1 MKKLIL
7 IFICLFSLNCITHA
21 QQINGVI
28 LSDTGNLKVVKTW
41 GTHYQRG
48 FAYGYLCK
56 NNIMSVWNN
65 FVLPGFGNYLPMA
78 KAIIGN
84 ENYFHIDSVYVVEA
98 KAILDGLGAA
108 GADTAGLSY
117 MDLFVVNF
125 LTDLQ
130 GFMPK
135 SLPSQN
141 CSSLLDWGDATLGT
155 DLNGKSVITHH
166 LDADQYDTA
175 LFNNQVLVIHIP
187 SETDEQPWL
196 LTGTAGQFV
205 ASQAIN
211 KSGLCVFLNTV
222 NGFSAELN
230 KHYEP
235 VTLNIRKSVERKDF
249 NGDAATNVDDVLDA
263 INSNTN
269 GYASGFIVCAIAP
282 STLITDSLIATVA
295 ELTPQAPYITKRNIS
310 FPDSVAGDNLY
321 AANSM
326 IARNTAY
333 DFCSRYNAVS
343 AEINTNY
350 SGQNIGSADNWN
362 IMAAKSTQTSN
373 LQAIQVIPEDNVLKI
388 SVRDT
393 VHPAYELAPMVFD
406 LEDFFSEPPSG
417 INNQHILNNFQV
429 ITYPNPFQNSLT
441 IELPENDNK
450 IYFEIL
456 DMQACKKYS
465 AFFNSKVN
473 LNLSDYS
480 SGVYFLRI
488 YLNQTVIV
496 RKIIKL

>member
-1 MKKLIL
+1 MKKLIIIL
-7 IFICLFSLNCITHA
+7 LFLFSIQNLSNA
-21 QQINGVI
+21 QQVNGII
-28 LSDTGNLKVVKTW
+28 LSDSGNLKVVKVW

-56 NNIMSVWNN
+56 NDIMSVWNN
-65 FVLPGFGNYLPMA
+65 FVIPGFGTYLLMA

-84 ENYFHIDSVYVVEA
+84 ENYFHIDSVYMVEA

-108 GADTAGLSY
+108 GVDTAGLSY

-135 SLPSQN
+135 GLPSQN

-166 LDADQYDTA
+166 LDADQTDTA
-175 LFNNQVLVIHIP
+175 LLNNQVLVIHIP
-187 SETDEQPWL
+187 SEANEQPWL

-205 ASQAIN
+205 ASQALN

-235 VTLNIRKSVERKDF
+235 VTLTIRKSVERKDF
-249 NGDAATNVDDVLDA
+249 NSDGATNVNDVLDA
-263 INSNTN
+263 LNVNTN

-295 ELTPQAPYITKRNIS
+295 ELTPQVPYITKRNIS
-310 FPDSVAGDNLY
+310 FPDSVKGDNLY
-321 AANSM
+321 AANAM
-326 IARNTAY
+326 IARNAAY

-343 AEINTNY
+343 NEINSNFN
-350 SGQNIGSADNWN
+350 GQNIGSLDNWN
-362 IMAAKSTQTSN
+362 IMASKSMQSSN
-373 LQAIQVIPEDNVLKI
+373 LQAIQIIPEDKVFRI
-388 SVRDT
+388 SVSDT
-393 VHPAYELAPMVFD
+393 SHLACQKTPMVFD
-406 LEDFFSEPPSG
+406 LDVFFSEPPSG
-417 INNQHILNNFQV
+417 INNRDVVNNLKV
-429 ITYPNPFQNSLT
+429 LTYPNPFQNNFT
-441 IELPENDNK
+441 IELPDNDK
-450 IYFEIL
+450 KVYFEIF
-456 DMQACKKYS
+456 DMQGRIKFSSSLVSKANISLTDY
-465 AFFNSKVN
+465 NS
-473 LNLSDYS
+473 
-480 SGVYFLRI
+480 GIYFIKI

-496 RKIIKL
+496 KKISKI